1 MPIDDKNQEFELI
14 MKTSDGDEIL
24 KNSDTV
30 LVRFGPKRNGIV
42 SSWLNGGYNE
52 DLSAVF
58 NHQLSQENIDKYGD
72 GGILD
77 FLNDLSTDFYN
88 DLDLRSD
95 KLSGL
100 ITSADMNSYSI
111 ACEKYRDIEVIA
123 ITTAGARVN
132 AVSAGDLASYYE
144 INADYKYDL
153 EDDESKDK
161 NNNQNPNKPGTIN
174 TILLINTKL
183 DESSLLL
190 AEMIA
195 VEAKAVALRDL
206 MVSSNYSNE
215 IATGTGTDGIAIF
228 SNRDSENFTD
238 NVSKHAKIGELIGKV
253 VIDSIKDA
261 LAKLQWLT
269 PTYQLNALVRL
280 DRFQYNLD
288 DFYNN
293 YLPKYMKMED
303 ENDKRE
309 FILSLI
315 GISKNPELVSY
326 VSLIIHLL
334 DQYRYGLLSKKTVL
348 KASNSILENQ
358 LNNDEWLSM
367 KLLLD
372 YIIKNQLDWF
382 SKHIFHFLF
391 LFYLFF
397 ITCLIFFQIWFI

>member
-77 FLNDLSTDFYN
+77 FLKDLSTDFYN
-88 DLDLRSD
+88 GLDLRSD

-132 AVSAGDLASYYE
+132 AVSAGDIASYYE
-144 INADYKYDL
+144 INADYRYDL
-153 EDDESKDK
+153 EEDESNGQ

-206 MVSSNYSNE
+206 MVSSNYSDE
-215 IATGTGTDGIAIF
+215 IATGTGTDGLAIF
-228 SNRDSENFTD
+228 SNMESENFTD

-253 VIDSIKDA
+253 VIDSIKEA

-288 DFYNN
+288 EFYND
-293 YLPKYMKMED
+293 YLPKHMKMDEED
-303 ENDKRE
+303 DKRK
-309 FILSLI
+309 FIVSLI
-315 GISKNPELVSY
+315 RISKNPELVSY

-348 KASNSILENQ
+348 KASNSILDNQ
-358 LNNDEWLSM
+358 LNSDEWQSM

-372 YIIKNQLDWF
+372 YIIKTQLE
-382 SKHIFHFLF
+382 
-391 LFYLFF
+391 
-397 ITCLIFFQIWFI
+397 

>member
-77 FLNDLSTDFYN
+77 FLKDLSTDFYN
-88 DLDLRSD
+88 GLDLRSD

-144 INADYKYDL
+144 INADYRYDL
-153 EDDESKDK
+153 EEDESNGQ

-206 MVSSNYSNE
+206 MVSSNYSDE
-215 IATGTGTDGIAIF
+215 IATGTGTDGLAIF
-228 SNRDSENFTD
+228 SNMESENFTD

-253 VIDSIKDA
+253 VIDSIKEA

-293 YLPKYMKMED
+293 YLPKHMIMED
-303 ENDKRE
+303 EDDKRE
-309 FILSLI
+309 FIASLI
-315 GISKNPELVSY
+315 SISKNPELVSY

-334 DQYRYGLLSKKTVL
+334 DQYRYCLLSKKTVL

-358 LNNDEWLSM
+358 LNRIEWQSM

-372 YIIKNQLDWF
+372 YIINAQLE
-382 SKHIFHFLF
+382 
-391 LFYLFF
+391 
-397 ITCLIFFQIWFI
+397 

>member
-24 KNSDTV
+24 KSSDTV

-77 FLNDLSTDFYN
+77 FLKDLSTDFYN
-88 DLDLRSD
+88 GLDLRSD

-132 AVSAGDLASYYE
+132 AVSAGDIASYYE
-144 INADYKYDL
+144 INADYRYDL
-153 EDDESKDK
+153 EEDESNGQ

-195 VEAKAVALRDL
+195 VEAKSVALRDL
-206 MVSSNYSNE
+206 MVSSNYSDE
-215 IATGTGTDGIAIF
+215 IATGTGTDGLAIF
-228 SNRDSENFTD
+228 SNMESENFTD

-253 VIDSIKDA
+253 VIDSIKEA

-293 YLPKYMKMED
+293 YLPKHMKMED
-303 ENDKRE
+303 EDDKRE
-309 FILSLI
+309 FIASLI
-315 GISKNPELVSY
+315 SISKNPELVSY

-334 DQYRYGLLSKKTVL
+334 DQYRYCLLSKKTVL

-358 LNNDEWLSM
+358 LNRIEWQSM

-372 YIIKNQLDWF
+372 YIINAQLE
-382 SKHIFHFLF
+382 
-391 LFYLFF
+391 
-397 ITCLIFFQIWFI
+397 

>member
-52 DLSAVF
+52 GLSAVF

-77 FLNDLSTDFYN
+77 FLKDLSTDFYN
-88 DLDLRSD
+88 GLDLRSD

-144 INADYKYDL
+144 INADYRYDL
-153 EDDESKDK
+153 EEDESNGQ

-206 MVSSNYSNE
+206 MVSSNYSDE
-215 IATGTGTDGIAIF
+215 IATGTGTDGLAIF
-228 SNRDSENFTD
+228 SNMESENFTD

-253 VIDSIKDA
+253 VIDSIKEA

-293 YLPKYMKMED
+293 YLPKHMKMED
-303 ENDKRE
+303 EDDKRE
-309 FILSLI
+309 FIASLI
-315 GISKNPELVSY
+315 SISKNPELVSY

-334 DQYRYGLLSKKTVL
+334 DQYRYCLLSKKTVL

-358 LNNDEWLSM
+358 LNRIEWQSM

-372 YIIKNQLDWF
+372 YIIKTQLE
-382 SKHIFHFLF
+382 
-391 LFYLFF
+391 
-397 ITCLIFFQIWFI
+397 

>member
-1 MPIDDKNQEFELI
+1 

-77 FLNDLSTDFYN
+77 FLKDLSTDFYN
-88 DLDLRSD
+88 GLDLRSD

-132 AVSAGDLASYYE
+132 AVSAGDIASYYE
-144 INADYKYDL
+144 INADYRYDL
-153 EDDESKDK
+153 EEDESNGQ

-206 MVSSNYSNE
+206 MVSSNYSDE

-228 SNRDSENFTD
+228 SNMESENFTD

-253 VIDSIKDA
+253 VIDSIKEA

-280 DRFQYNLD
+280 DRFQYHLD

-293 YLPKYMKMED
+293 YLPKHMKMED
-303 ENDKRE
+303 EDDKRE
-309 FILSLI
+309 FIASLI
-315 GISKNPELVSY
+315 SISKNPELVSY

-334 DQYRYGLLSKKTVL
+334 DQYRYCLLSKKTVL

-358 LNNDEWLSM
+358 LNRIEWQSM

-372 YIIKNQLDWF
+372 YIINAQLE
-382 SKHIFHFLF
+382 
-391 LFYLFF
+391 
-397 ITCLIFFQIWFI
+397 

>member
-1 MPIDDKNQEFELI
+1 MSIDDKNQEFELI

-111 ACEKYRDIEVIA
+111 ACEKYRGIEVIA

-132 AVSAGDLASYYE
+132 AVSAGDIASYYE
-144 INADYKYDL
+144 INADYRYDL
-153 EDDESKDK
+153 EEDESNDQ
-161 NNNQNPNKPGTIN
+161 NNNQNPNNPGTIN

-190 AEMIA
+190 SEMIA

-228 SNRDSENFTD
+228 SNMDSENFTD

-288 DFYNN
+288 DFYND
-293 YLPKYMKMED
+293 YLPSHMKMED
-303 ENDKRE
+303 EDDKRK
-309 FILSLI
+309 FIVSLI
-315 GISKNPELVSY
+315 SISKNPELVSY

-348 KASNSILENQ
+348 KASNSILDNQ
-358 LNNDEWLSM
+358 LDRDEWQSM

-372 YIIKNQLDWF
+372 YIIKTQLEGF
-382 SKHIFHFLF
+382 
-391 LFYLFF
+391 
-397 ITCLIFFQIWFI
+397 

>member
-30 LVRFGPKRNGIV
+30 LVKFGPKRNGIV

-52 DLSAVF
+52 NLSAVF

-77 FLNDLSTDFYN
+77 FLNDLSSSFYD
-88 DLDLRSD
+88 DLSLRSD

-111 ACEKYRDIEVIA
+111 ACESYRDIEVIA

-144 INADYKYDL
+144 INADYRYDL
-153 EDDESKDK
+153 EDDESKDQNNYQK
-161 NNNQNPNKPGTIN
+161 NNQNPNKPGTIN

-228 SNRDSENFTD
+228 SNMDSENFTD

-253 VIDSIKDA
+253 VIDSIKEA

-288 DFYNN
+288 DFYEN
-293 YLPKYMKMED
+293 YLPNHIKMDNED
-303 ENDKRE
+303 DKRD
-309 FILSLI
+309 FIVSLI
-315 GISKNPELVSY
+315 EVSKNPELVSY

-348 KASNSILENQ
+348 KASNSILDNQ
-358 LNNDEWLSM
+358 LNKDEWLSM

-372 YIIKNQLDWF
+372 YIIKTQLD
-382 SKHIFHFLF
+382 
-391 LFYLFF
+391 
-397 ITCLIFFQIWFI
+397 

>member
-1 MPIDDKNQEFELI
+1 MSIDDKNNEFELI
-14 MKTSDGDEIL
+14 IKTSDGDEIL

-30 LVRFGPKRNGIV
+30 LVKFGPKRNGIV

-77 FLNDLSTDFYN
+77 FLNDLSADFFN

-95 KLSGL
+95 MLSGL

-111 ACEKYRDIEVIA
+111 AFENYRDIEVIA

-144 INADYKYDL
+144 INADYRYDL
-153 EDDESKDK
+153 NDAESINQNSNQS
-161 NNNQNPNKPGTIN
+161 NNQNFNQNPNKPGTIN
-174 TILLINTKL
+174 TILLINTRL

-228 SNRDSENFTD
+228 SNMDSENFTD

-293 YLPKYMKMED
+293 YLPNHIKMDAED
-303 ENDKRE
+303 DKRE
-309 FILSLI
+309 FIVSLI
-315 GISKNPELVSY
+315 EVSKNPELVSY

-334 DQYRYGLLSKKTVL
+334 DQYKSGLLSKKTVL

-358 LNNDEWLSM
+358 LNKDEWLSM

-372 YIIKNQLDWF
+372 YIIKTQLE
-382 SKHIFHFLF
+382 
-391 LFYLFF
+391 
-397 ITCLIFFQIWFI
+397 

>member
-1 MPIDDKNQEFELI
+1 MDF
-14 MKTSDGDEIL
+14 L
-24 KNSDTV
+24 K
-30 LVRFGPKRNGIV
+30 
-42 SSWLNGGYNE
+42 
-52 DLSAVF
+52 DLS
-58 NHQLSQENIDKYGD
+58 SDIC
-72 GGILD
+72 
-77 FLNDLSTDFYN
+77 N

-111 ACEKYRDIEVIA
+111 ACERYRELEVIA
-123 ITTAGARVN
+123 ITTAGAKVN

-144 INADYKYDL
+144 INADYRYDL
-153 EDDESKDK
+153 DEDSD
-161 NNNQNPNKPGTIN
+161 NNQNPNKPGTIN

-228 SNRDSENFTD
+228 SNLESENFTD

-293 YLPKYMKMED
+293 YLPKHVKIDD
-303 ENDKRE
+303 EEDKRE

-348 KASNSILENQ
+348 KASNSILDNQ
-358 LNNDEWLSM
+358 LDRDEWQSM

-372 YIIKNQLDWF
+372 YIIKTQLE
-382 SKHIFHFLF
+382 
-391 LFYLFF
+391 
-397 ITCLIFFQIWFI
+397 

>member
-1 MPIDDKNQEFELI
+1 M
-14 MKTSDGDEIL
+14 
-24 KNSDTV
+24 
-30 LVRFGPKRNGIV
+30 
-42 SSWLNGGYNE
+42 
-52 DLSAVF
+52 
-58 NHQLSQENIDKYGD
+58 SQENIDKYGD

-77 FLNDLSTDFYN
+77 FLKDLAADFYEN
-88 DLDLRSD
+88 LDLRSD

-111 ACEKYRDIEVIA
+111 ASERYRDIEVIA

-144 INADYKYDL
+144 INADYRYDL
-153 EDDESKDK
+153 EDDENNYQ
-161 NNNQNPNKPGTIN
+161 NNNQSNIKNPNKPGTIN

-228 SNRDSENFTD
+228 SNMD
-238 NVSKHAKIGELIGKV
+238 GELIGKV

-293 YLPKYMKMED
+293 YLPKHVKMED

-372 YIIKNQLDWF
+372 YIIKNQLD
-382 SKHIFHFLF
+382 
-391 LFYLFF
+391 
-397 ITCLIFFQIWFI
+397 

>member
-1 MPIDDKNQEFELI
+1 MSIDDKNQEFELI

-77 FLNDLSTDFYN
+77 FLKDLSADFYN

-132 AVSAGDLASYYE
+132 AVSAGDIASYYE
-144 INADYKYDL
+144 INADYRYDL
-153 EDDESKDK
+153 EDDESKDQK
-161 NNNQNPNKPGTIN
+161 NNQNPNKPGTIN

-288 DFYNN
+288 EFYND
-293 YLPKYMKMED
+293 YLPKHMKMDNED
-303 ENDKRE
+303 DKRKY
-309 FILSLI
+309 IISLI
-315 GISKNPELVSY
+315 SISKNPELVSY

-348 KASNSILENQ
+348 KASNSILDNQ
-358 LNNDEWLSM
+358 LNSDEWQSM

-372 YIIKNQLDWF
+372 YIIKTQLEGF
-382 SKHIFHFLF
+382 
-391 LFYLFF
+391 
-397 ITCLIFFQIWFI
+397 

>member
-77 FLNDLSTDFYN
+77 FLKDLSTDFYN
-88 DLDLRSD
+88 GLDLRSD

-132 AVSAGDLASYYE
+132 AVSAGDIASYYE
-144 INADYKYDL
+144 INADYRYDL
-153 EDDESKDK
+153 EEDGSNGQ
-161 NNNQNPNKPGTIN
+161 NNNQNPNRPGTIN

-228 SNRDSENFTD
+228 SNMESENFTD

-253 VIDSIKDA
+253 VIDSIKEA

-293 YLPKYMKMED
+293 YLPKHMKMDEED
-303 ENDKRE
+303 DKRK
-309 FILSLI
+309 FIVSLI
-315 GISKNPELVSY
+315 RISKNPELVSY

-348 KASNSILENQ
+348 KASNSILDNQ
-358 LNNDEWLSM
+358 LNSDEWQSM

-372 YIIKNQLDWF
+372 YIIKTQLE
-382 SKHIFHFLF
+382 
-391 LFYLFF
+391 
-397 ITCLIFFQIWFI
+397 

>member
-1 MPIDDKNQEFELI
+1 
-14 MKTSDGDEIL
+14 
-24 KNSDTV
+24 
-30 LVRFGPKRNGIV
+30 
-42 SSWLNGGYNE
+42 
-52 DLSAVF
+52 
-58 NHQLSQENIDKYGD
+58 
-72 GGILD
+72 
-77 FLNDLSTDFYN
+77 
-88 DLDLRSD
+88 
-95 KLSGL
+95 
-100 ITSADMNSYSI
+100 
-111 ACEKYRDIEVIA
+111 
-123 ITTAGARVN
+123 
-132 AVSAGDLASYYE
+132 
-144 INADYKYDL
+144 
-153 EDDESKDK
+153 
-161 NNNQNPNKPGTIN
+161 
-174 TILLINTKL
+174 
-183 DESSLLL
+183 
-190 AEMIA
+190 MIA

-228 SNRDSENFTD
+228 SNMDSENFTD

-293 YLPKYMKMED
+293 YLPKHMKMED

-358 LNNDEWLSM
+358 LNNDECLSM

-372 YIIKNQLDWF
+372 YIIKMIFKTYFSFSFSILSIFYYMLDIF
-382 SKHIFHFLF
+382 SNLIYLKVLLF
-391 LFYLFF
+391 LRFYRVFYYFLNIYILLF
-397 ITCLIFFQIWFI
+397 I

>member
-1 MPIDDKNQEFELI
+1 MSINDKNQEFELI
-14 MKTSDGDEIL
+14 RKTSVGDEIL

-42 SSWLNGGYNE
+42 SSWLNGWYND
-52 DLSAVF
+52 DLCGVV
-58 NHQLSQENIDKYGD
+58 NHQLSQENIDKDWD
-72 GGILD
+72 GGRLY
-77 FLNDLSTDFYN
+77 FLKDLAADFYEN
-88 DLDLRSD
+88 LDLRSD

-111 ACEKYRDIEVIA
+111 ACERYRDIEVLA

-144 INADYKYDL
+144 INADYRYDL
-153 EDDESKDK
+153 EDDE
-161 NNNQNPNKPGTIN
+161 NNNQNNDQSNIKNPNKPGTIN

-228 SNRDSENFTD
+228 SNLDSVNFTD

-288 DFYNN
+288 DFYSN
-293 YLPKYMKMED
+293 YLPSHMKMEN
-303 ENDKRE
+303 EEDKRK
-309 FILSLI
+309 FIVSLI
-315 GISKNPELVSY
+315 SISKNPELVSY

-334 DQYRYGLLSKKTVL
+334 DQCRYGLLSKKTVL
-348 KASNSILENQ
+348 KVSNSILDNQ
-358 LNNDEWLSM
+358 LDKDEWISM

-372 YIIKNQLDWF
+372 YIIKTQLDWF
-382 SKHIFHFLF
+382 LR
-391 LFYLFF
+391 
-397 ITCLIFFQIWFI
+397 

>member
-77 FLNDLSTDFYN
+77 FLKDLSTDFYN
-88 DLDLRSD
+88 GLDLRSD

-132 AVSAGDLASYYE
+132 AVSAGDIASYYE
-144 INADYKYDL
+144 INSDYRYDL
-153 EDDESKDK
+153 EEDESNGQ

-195 VEAKAVALRDL
+195 VEAKSVALRDL
-206 MVSSNYSNE
+206 MVSSNYSDE

-228 SNRDSENFTD
+228 SNMESENFTD

-253 VIDSIKDA
+253 VIDSIKEA

-280 DRFQYNLD
+280 NRFQYNLD

-293 YLPKYMKMED
+293 YLPKHMKMED
-303 ENDKRE
+303 EDDKRE
-309 FILSLI
+309 FIASLI
-315 GISKNPELVSY
+315 SISKNPELVSY

-334 DQYRYGLLSKKTVL
+334 DQYRYCLLSKKTVL

-358 LNNDEWLSM
+358 LNRIEWQSM

-372 YIIKNQLDWF
+372 YIINAQLE
-382 SKHIFHFLF
+382 
-391 LFYLFF
+391 
-397 ITCLIFFQIWFI
+397 

>member
-77 FLNDLSTDFYN
+77 FLKDLSTDFYN
-88 DLDLRSD
+88 GLDLRSD

-132 AVSAGDLASYYE
+132 AVSAGDIASYYE
-144 INADYKYDL
+144 INADYRYDL
-153 EDDESKDK
+153 EEDESNGQ

-195 VEAKAVALRDL
+195 VEAKSVALRDL
-206 MVSSNYSNE
+206 MVSSNYSDE

-228 SNRDSENFTD
+228 SNMESENFTD

-253 VIDSIKDA
+253 VIDSIKEA

-280 DRFQYNLD
+280 DRFQYHLD

-293 YLPKYMKMED
+293 YLPKHMKMED
-303 ENDKRE
+303 EDDKRE
-309 FILSLI
+309 FIASLI
-315 GISKNPELVSY
+315 SISKNPELVSY

-334 DQYRYGLLSKKTVL
+334 DQYRYCLLSKKTVL

-358 LNNDEWLSM
+358 LNRIEWQSM

-372 YIIKNQLDWF
+372 YIINAQLE
-382 SKHIFHFLF
+382 
-391 LFYLFF
+391 
-397 ITCLIFFQIWFI
+397 

>member
-1 MPIDDKNQEFELI
+1 MSIDDKNQEFELI

-30 LVRFGPKRNGIV
+30 LVKFAPERNGIIT
-42 SSWLNGGYNE
+42 SWLNGGYNE

-77 FLNDLSTDFYN
+77 FLKDLSSDICN

-111 ACEKYRDIEVIA
+111 ACERYRDIEVIA

-144 INADYKYDL
+144 INADYRYDL
-153 EDDESKDK
+153 DEDSD
-161 NNNQNPNKPGTIN
+161 NNQNPNKPGTIN

-228 SNRDSENFTD
+228 SNMDSENFTD

-261 LAKLQWLT
+261 LPKLQWLT

-293 YLPKYMKMED
+293 YLPKHVKIDD
-303 ENDKRE
+303 EEDKRE

-348 KASNSILENQ
+348 KASNKFIFFCLILI
-358 LNNDEWLSM
+358 S
-367 KLLLD
+367 
-372 YIIKNQLDWF
+372 
-382 SKHIFHFLF
+382 FLF
-391 LFYLFF
+391 SSVIDLKHQLCCFEKAA
-397 ITCLIFFQIWFI
+397 I

>member
-1 MPIDDKNQEFELI
+1 MSIDDKNQEFELI
-14 MKTSDGDEIL
+14 TRTSDGDEIL

-30 LVRFGPKRNGIV
+30 LVKFGPKRNGIV

-144 INADYKYDL
+144 INADYRYDL
-153 EDDESKDK
+153 EEDENGQ

-228 SNRDSENFTD
+228 SNMDSENFTD

-288 DFYNN
+288 DFYND
-293 YLPKYMKMED
+293 YLPKHMKMEGED
-303 ENDKRE
+303 DKRK
-309 FILSLI
+309 FIASLI
-315 GISKNPELVSY
+315 SISKNPELVSY

-358 LNNDEWLSM
+358 LDKDEWISM

-372 YIIKNQLDWF
+372 YIIKTQLE
-382 SKHIFHFLF
+382 
-391 LFYLFF
+391 
-397 ITCLIFFQIWFI
+397 

>member
-42 SSWLNGGYNE
+42 TSWLNGGYNE
-52 DLSAVF
+52 NLSAVF

-88 DLDLRSD
+88 DLDLRTD

-123 ITTAGARVN
+123 ITTAGVRVN
-132 AVSAGDLASYYE
+132 AVSAGDIASYYE
-144 INADYKYDL
+144 INADYRYDL
-153 EDDESKDK
+153 EEDESKDQNNYQK
-161 NNNQNPNKPGTIN
+161 NNQNPNKPGTIN

-228 SNRDSENFTD
+228 SNMDSENFTD

-253 VIDSIKDA
+253 VIDSIKEA

-288 DFYNN
+288 DFYKN
-293 YLPKYMKMED
+293 YLPIHIKMDDED
-303 ENDKRE
+303 DKRD
-309 FILSLI
+309 FIVSLI
-315 GISKNPELVSY
+315 EVSKNPELVSY

-334 DQYRYGLLSKKTVL
+334 DQYRNGLLSKKTVL
-348 KASNSILENQ
+348 KASNSILDNQ
-358 LNNDEWLSM
+358 LDKNEWISM

-372 YIIKNQLDWF
+372 YIIKTQLD
-382 SKHIFHFLF
+382 
-391 LFYLFF
+391 
-397 ITCLIFFQIWFI
+397 

>member
-1 MPIDDKNQEFELI
+1 MSIDDKNQEFELI

-30 LVRFGPKRNGIV
+30 LVKFGPERNGIIT
-42 SSWLNGGYNE
+42 SWLNGGYNE

-77 FLNDLSTDFYN
+77 FLKDLAADFYEN
-88 DLDLRSD
+88 LDLRSD

-111 ACEKYRDIEVIA
+111 ASERYRDIEVIA

-144 INADYKYDL
+144 INADYRYDL
-153 EDDESKDK
+153 EDDENNYQ
-161 NNNQNPNKPGTIN
+161 NNNQSNIKNPNKPGTIN

-228 SNRDSENFTD
+228 SNLESENFTD

-288 DFYNN
+288 NFYKN
-293 YLPKYMKMED
+293 YLPNHMKMED
-303 ENDKRE
+303 EDDKRE
-309 FILSLI
+309 FIASLI
-315 GISKNPELVSY
+315 NISKNPELVSY

-348 KASNSILENQ
+348 KVSNSILENQ
-358 LNNDEWLSM
+358 LNNDEWYSM
-367 KLLLD
+367 RLLLD
-372 YIIKNQLDWF
+372 YIIKTQL
-382 SKHIFHFLF
+382 K
-391 LFYLFF
+391 
-397 ITCLIFFQIWFI
+397 